1 MSNNSMTSEPTTP
14 NHIQQTLFAEVF
26 LANQSQT
33 RARAKG
39 SQRLHNLV
47 CGTNSI
53 ESFAYYSRDTSSWK
67 TCQQS
72 FLEDLKSFSETWP
85 RQGITVNG
93 VAYQRRLLKEPA
105 TREIVGG
112 LLPTPLASAMDRK
125 SKFKQGGTPL
135 LGALLP
141 TPRAAKGME
150 MRLSKNMAKL
160 EHKKYLETEMAA
172 RIHTHGETHL
182 TNSKE
187 IGENGVLN
195 PSFCRTSNGVP
206 SGLDRTKRLKALGN
220 SIVPQVAAIPLQRV
234 LDLEKLTVST

>member
-1 MSNNSMTSEPTTP
+1 MKTSKPTTQ
-14 NHIQQTLFAEVF
+14 NHIQLQFSQVVF
-26 LANQSQT
+26 HANQSQT
-33 RARAKG
+33 RASAKG

-53 ESFAYYSRDTSSWK
+53 ESFAYYDRNTPPWK

-72 FLEDLKSFSETWP
+72 FLTDLESFSETWP

-93 VAYQRRLLKEPA
+93 VAYQRRILEPA

-112 LLPTPLASAMDRK
+112 LLPTIKASEPGSTSHGYGDNLK
-125 SKFKQGGTPL
+125 EGICKQIGIPTKKYP
-135 LGALLP
+135 LLP

-195 PSFCRTSNGVP
+195 PSFVELLMGFPLGWTE
-206 SGLDRTKRLKALGN
+206 LK
-220 SIVPQVAAIPLQRV
+220 
-234 LDLEKLTVST
+234 D

>member
-1 MSNNSMTSEPTTP
+1 MTSEPTTP
-14 NHIQQTLFAEVF
+14 NHIQQTLFAGGFPVS
-26 LANQSQT
+26 QSQIVDT
-33 RARAKG
+33 AKG

-72 FLEDLKSFSETWP
+72 FLEDLESFSETWP

-93 VAYQRRLLKEPA
+93 VAYQRRLLKEPV
-105 TREIVGG
+105 TRETGFG
-112 LLPTPLASAMDRK
+112 
-125 SKFKQGGTPL
+125 
-135 LGALLP
+135 LLP

-172 RIHTHGETHL
+172 RIHTYGETHL

-195 PSFCRTSNGVP
+195 PSFVELLMGFPLGWTE
-206 SGLDRTKRLKALGN
+206 LK
-220 SIVPQVAAIPLQRV
+220 
-234 LDLEKLTVST
+234 D

>member
-1 MSNNSMTSEPTTP
+1 MSNNFMTSEPTTP
-14 NHIQQTLFAEVF
+14 NHIQQTLFVGDF

-33 RARAKG
+33 RASAKG

-53 ESFAYYSRDTSSWK
+53 ESFAYYDPDTSSWK
-67 TCQQS
+67 TSQQS
-72 FLEDLKSFSETWP
+72 FLTDLELFSETWP

-93 VAYQRRLLKEPA
+93 VAYQRHLLEPA
-105 TREIVGG
+105 TREIGGG

-195 PSFCRTSNGVP
+195 PSFVELLMGFPLGWT
-206 SGLDRTKRLKALGN
+206 DLK
-220 SIVPQVAAIPLQRV
+220 
-234 LDLEKLTVST
+234 D